1 MMAGAKGGLGLEIH
15 FGKLLDRLQFV
26 SEAVREAAEEGMAQA
41 TMQLYND
48 AVMESPSVPKL
59 TGHLRASGSALV
71 DGNLLASGLGA
82 GGDPGDP
89 ITSASEEKR
98 RGSITGTVGF
108 NAPQAARLHEHPE
121 YKFTEPGSGGK
132 YLEQKIAEHG
142 REYMAVVVEAIRK
155 VLGGG

>member
-1 MMAGAKGGLGLEIH
+1 MAGAKGGLGLEIH

-48 AVMESPSVPKL
+48 AVMESPTVPKL

-71 DGNLLASGLGA
+71 DGNLLTSGLGA
-82 GGDPGDP
+82 GEDPGDP

-121 YKFTEPGSGGK
+121 YRFTEPGSGGK
-132 YLEQKIAEHG
+132 FLETKIAEHG
-142 REYMAVVVEAIRK
+142 REYMDLVAEAIRK